1 VKIDIWSDIVCPF
14 CYIGKRHLELALDGF
29 EHADDVEIVWHSYE
43 LDPTIEAVPDGTLVE
58 KIAAKYGMTPEQSQR
73 SQEDIAA
80 RAAEVGLEFNWR
92 EARFGNTFD
101 AHRLVHLAAQHGRA
115 GEAHERLMRAYFTEG
130 VAVGDTHELQRL
142 GAELGLPDDEVRE
155 LFDSDRFADEV
166 RADEETARAAGISSV
181 PFFVFGEKYAV
192 SGAQPVEL
200 FGQALTQTWNELH
213 DDAATPERDEAS
225 AAAAADERQHEHGA
239 ACEGDHCSI

>member
-1 VKIDIWSDIVCPF
+1 MKIDIWSDIVCPF

-92 EARFGNTFD
+92 EAKFGNTFN
-101 AHRLVHLAAQHGRA
+101 AHRLVHLAAKHGRA
-115 GEAHERLMRAYFTEG
+115 TEAHERLMRAYFTEG
-130 VAVGDTHELQRL
+130 VAVGDVNELQRL
-142 GAELGLPDDEVRE
+142 GEELELPFDELRE
-155 LFDSDRFADEV
+155 LLTGTDYATEV
-166 RADEETARAAGISSV
+166 RADEEQARSLGISGV
-181 PFFVFGEKYAV
+181 PFFVLGEKYAV

-200 FGQALTQTWNELH
+200 FEQALAQTWNELH
-213 DDAATPERDEAS
+213 GEA
-225 AAAAADERQHEHGA
+225 GA
-239 ACEGDHCSI
+239 ASTDSPKAQDAHDHGPSCEGDHCSV